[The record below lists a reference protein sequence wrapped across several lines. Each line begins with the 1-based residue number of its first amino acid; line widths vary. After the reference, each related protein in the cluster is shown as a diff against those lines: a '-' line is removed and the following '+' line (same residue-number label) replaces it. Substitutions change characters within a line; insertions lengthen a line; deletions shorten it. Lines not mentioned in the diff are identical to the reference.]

1 MLNSGLFN
9 KILKSVKWGQAKLI
23 QNIKQHKTL
32 IIAGRQEQHSR
43 EENLSR
49 VVTVLG
55 AHNKPGVEGVDKAN
69 ERTTRISSSGHSY
82 LGWKREQHYVQH
94 VEEPGRSRKWHSGSK
109 RDKITSRWTW
119 KF

>member
-32 IIAGRQEQHSR
+32 IITGRQEQHFR
-43 EENLSR
+43 EENLST

-55 AHNKPGVEGVDKAN
+55 AHNKQGVEGVDKAN
-69 ERTTRISSSGHSY
+69 ERTTQISSSSYSY
-82 LGWKREQHYVQH
+82 LG
-94 VEEPGRSRKWHSGSK
+94 
-109 RDKITSRWTW
+109 
-119 KF
+119 